1 MADSGGSKLWT
12 VLSLVSAL
20 GAATLAKKAL
30 DTGWKAAT
38 GKHPPE
44 NPADPDVQMAEAV
57 AWAVVSG
64 TFYVAVPPGAGA
76 IRFEDP
82 RLAMMMAA
90 PPRKKTA
97 PAARRSF
104 VTVQP
109 KAGQM
114 LLWESWLR
122 HGVDSHG
129 ARGQRISVSFNYRL
143 D

>member
-30 DTGWKAAT
+30 DTGWRAAT

-64 TFYVAVPPGAGA
+64 TFVA
-76 IRFEDP
+76 
-82 RLAMMMAA
+82 LARMLAQRRAA
-90 PPRKKTA
+90 NYY
-97 PAARRSF
+97 RRS
-104 VTVQP
+104 
-109 KAGQM
+109 AGHLPPQ
-114 LLWESWLR
+114 LQK
-122 HGVDSHG
+122 D
-129 ARGQRISVSFNYRL
+129 A
-143 D
+143 